1 MRRAKSAK
9 QSRVPRI
16 RRGRQKGFTLLEL
29 LIAATVFLIVA
40 GATFALLGMAQQ
52 RYQTDSRVLASFQ
65 EARLGIDQIVRDVAD
80 AGYPPRNHFSVLP
93 AVNLYAASP
102 FAWSAGYPGT
112 PCTINVTCT
121 TPGDFDLIIETDVDP
136 QNSNGVEWVRYQLP
150 AGTTTL
156 QRGVVSKALG
166 DPAAALSPSV
176 MLPYVTNVM
185 NNAPAAQIAAIQAF
199 YPSMFPGGNP
209 VPLFA
214 YTCET
219 GGGTPLSCPT
229 AAGFNTPPNIL
240 DVEITL
246 IVQATAVDPQTGR
259 PRLVE
264 LHGRGRRVN
273 PNQ

>member
-1 MRRAKSAK
+1 MIC
-9 QSRVPRI
+9 PRFTT
-16 RRGRQKGFTLLEL
+16 RHQKGSTLLEL
-29 LIAATVFLIVA
+29 LVASSVFLIVA

-65 EARLGIDQIVRDVAD
+65 EARLGIDQIVRDISD

-93 AVNLYAASP
+93 AVNFYAAAP
-102 FAWSAGYPGT
+102 FAWSSGYPGT
-112 PCTINVTCT
+112 PCLIGATCSS
-121 TPGDFDLIIETDVDP
+121 PGDFDLIVEADIDP
-136 QNSNGVEWVRYQLP
+136 QANNGVEWIRYQLP

-156 QRGVVSKALG
+156 LRGVASKALG
-166 DPAAALSPSV
+166 DPAAALPTSAL
-176 MLPYVTNVM
+176 LPYVTNVM
-185 NNAPAAQIAAIQAF
+185 NNASGAQIASIHSA
-199 YPSMFPGGNP
+199 YPAMFPGGNP

-219 GGGTPLSCPT
+219 GGGTPLSCP
-229 AAGFNTPPNIL
+229 AAGGFNIPGNIL

-246 IVQATAVDPQTGR
+246 IVQATAVDPQTGL

-264 LHGRGRRVN
+264 LHGRGRRIN